1 MFSHDTQDVEN
12 YLKDSIPKIVSNHQS
27 DLFPSYRTDI
37 IEFVQTH
44 SSLWDASQIQSMTK
58 ELLSDGDS
66 CLSLLYNKDAVSL
79 ATPPKAYSIKILLD
93 IGYIVCVNEETL
105 SSVISGL
112 FSSSPTFRL
121 LINV

>member
-37 IEFVQTH
+37 IEFIQTH
-44 SSLWDASQIQSMTK
+44 SSLWDASQIQSMMK

-79 ATPPKAYSIKILLD
+79 APPPKAYSIKILLD

>member
-27 DLFPSYRTDI
+27 DLFHSYRTDI
-37 IEFVQTH
+37 IEFIQTH

>member
-37 IEFVQTH
+37 IEFIQTH

>member
-37 IEFVQTH
+37 IEFIQTH
-44 SSLWDASQIQSMTK
+44 SSLWDASQIQSMMK

>member
-44 SSLWDASQIQSMTK
+44 SSLWDASQIQSMMK

-121 LINV
+121 

>member
-37 IEFVQTH
+37 IEFIQTH
-44 SSLWDASQIQSMTK
+44 SSLWDALQIQSMMK

>member
-44 SSLWDASQIQSMTK
+44 SSLWDASQIQSMMK